1 MNLSA
6 ELQAMGAFVPTK
18 PIKRD
23 VKIKKPIQKPEAEWA
38 DKEVPEFT
46 GEHED
51 ATLTAYIRRGA
62 AIDAIEMMRAQ
73 ERDQPFVAI
82 FRSVVNQDGTPVF
95 ESLDQA
101 SRLAPWI
108 AFPLFTAITEVAGTA
123 PKGSRRKTNGG
134 SKQA

>member
-23 VKIKKPIQKPEAEWA
+23 IKIKKPIQKPAEEWA
-38 DKEVPEFT
+38 DPAVPEFT
-46 GEHED
+46 GETED
-51 ATLTAYIRRGA
+51 ATITVYMRRGA
-62 AIDAIEMMRAQ
+62 AIDAIETMRAQ

-82 FRSVVNQDGTPVF
+82 FRSVVNQDGTQVF
-95 ESLDQA
+95 ESLEQA
-101 SRLAPWI
+101 SRLATWI
-108 AFPLFTAITEVAGTA
+108 AFPLFTAITEVAGAA